1 MTDTDTATIAISEE
15 IVGEDHDLTDEAKYA
30 DSGYKAAKEN
40 RAEAYAALNRFR
52 WEMTECE
59 HGPQFSQHEYAKAV
73 GAGQST
79 ISRAAAAWRIV
90 MDKNPDEPS
99 CAFGGEPHHG
109 RPTESPTA
117 DQTASHEKAKHV
129 ASVGEMKTI
138 AIEIMAELF
147 GTKTTTF
154 ERFYRAEVK
163 EVMARLTESLLAE
176 SREVA
181 DLTEEDARA
190 IVEPIARAVHAEHKL
205 AIRRAGDVKRWMAA
219 NRGVEESDITKKDLN
234 EMMFRIEEMVKYE
247 GTWNKAAAK
256 VKASDR
262 KMMEAERV
270 KNELARAARIA
281 VVDLMDAILKTK
293 AAAKMVVKAIKR
305 IDTDE
310 IPMSDDERT
319 VILSDLIEADAEI
332 HMARTLLGDEAETD
346 WDAAAAALAD

>member
-1 MTDTDTATIAISEE
+1 LTDTDTAVAISEE
-15 IVGEDHDLTDEAKYA
+15 IVDEDNDLNDEARYA
-30 DSGYKAAKEN
+30 DSGYKAAKES
-40 RAEAYAALNRFR
+40 RAEAYASLNRFR

-59 HGPQFSQHEYAKAV
+59 LGPRFSQRDYAKAV
-73 GAGQST
+73 GVSNAT

-90 MDKNPDEPS
+90 MEKNPDEPT

-109 RPTESPTA
+109 RPAEKPTEG
-117 DQTASHEKAKHV
+117 QTDSHEQAKHTV
-129 ASVGEMKTI
+129 SVGEVKTI
-138 AIEIMAELF
+138 IIQILAELF
-147 GTKTTTF
+147 GVATVTV
-154 ERFYRAEVK
+154 ERAYRPEVK
-163 EVMARLTESLLAE
+163 EVETRFHTARTG
-176 SREVA
+176 
-181 DLTEEDARA
+181 DLNEEDARA
-190 IVEPIARAVHAEHKL
+190 AIEPIARAVHADHKL
-205 AIRRAGDVKRWMAA
+205 AIRRAGEVKRWMSA
-219 NRGVEESDITKKDLN
+219 NRGVEESDITKKDLT

-247 GTWNKAAAK
+247 GTWAKAAAK

-281 VVDLMDAILKTK
+281 VLDLLEAVVKVK
-293 AAAKMVVKAIKR
+293 AAAKSVVTAIKR